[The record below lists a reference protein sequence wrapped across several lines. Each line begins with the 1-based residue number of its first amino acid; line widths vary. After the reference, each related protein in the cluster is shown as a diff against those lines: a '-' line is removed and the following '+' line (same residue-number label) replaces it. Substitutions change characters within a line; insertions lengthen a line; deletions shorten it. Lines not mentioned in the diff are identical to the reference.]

1 MYKVFII
8 QVLLINS
15 IIAAPLSTQEMKV
28 DKTESSSLFD
38 WPVGDS
44 RRCQRAKQVDVGR
57 FEVLPGV
64 GWDNLRNL
72 EAGLVVSYNYTQCKE
87 TDDGNFL
94 IPDNVFTIP
103 IKNSRVERFAELIDN
118 WNSASSLT
126 SDTVN
131 VAAGLSLSIFSIS
144 GLYSSEHQELKS
156 KQIEDNSATIRN
168 QLRYPRYEAKLQP
181 DAELSPQFKN
191 RLLSIAIRIELNQTR
206 QADYEAQLL
215 VRDFGTHVL
224 TSVTA
229 GAAMVKDD
237 YVKTDKISNF
247 KESKTSYLAVASAS
261 FMSIFNLSAAFGYS
275 STYDNTQRDT
285 YSKSIS
291 HSVVKTIGGP
301 LYDPEAL
308 GLSTW
313 VQGVDKNLVPMDRTG
328 DPLNFL
334 VKPQL
339 LPELPYST
347 VNALEK
353 VVRRSI
359 ELYYEMNTYR
369 GCTKLGAPN
378 FSYAA
383 NVDDGSCNAKA
394 TNLTFGGVYQTCNV
408 QGRPL
413 FRNPCDDLQHVN
425 PKTGTYSCPPSYT
438 AILIQTFYKRG
449 ITETDRVCESCGF
462 LYMSTC
468 CQNIQYDA
476 AALYSAYWCA
486 ATGTVPPDSGYL
498 FGGFYRPTQ
507 DNPLTGSTN
516 CPPTFYPRRLLTDMT
531 LCLSDDFEQ
540 SSQLAIPF
548 GGFFSCKSGNP
559 LAVSQQPAPKNGLQ
573 AFISQNNDG
582 STSYP
587 MRCPEGY
594 SQHLATVDSGCSIN
608 FCAKTGSMTKTPIT
622 PIRRPPFMSKP
633 DTLYAYEEKYIFNPE
648 TLVWMKN
655 EKATEYEK
663 LHSISEIKIENS
675 KSKASIYSSAVTLS
689 FTCLLLTAALL

>member
-1 MYKVFII
+1 
-8 QVLLINS
+8 
-15 IIAAPLSTQEMKV
+15 
-28 DKTESSSLFD
+28 
-38 WPVGDS
+38 
-44 RRCQRAKQVDVGR
+44 
-57 FEVLPGV
+57 
-64 GWDNLRNL
+64 
-72 EAGLVVSYNYTQCKE
+72 
-87 TDDGNFL
+87 
-94 IPDNVFTIP
+94 
-103 IKNSRVERFAELIDN
+103 
-118 WNSASSLT
+118 
-126 SDTVN
+126 
-131 VAAGLSLSIFSIS
+131 
-144 GLYSSEHQELKS
+144 
-156 KQIEDNSATIRN
+156 
-168 QLRYPRYEAKLQP
+168 
-181 DAELSPQFKN
+181 
-191 RLLSIAIRIELNQTR
+191 
-206 QADYEAQLL
+206 
-215 VRDFGTHVL
+215 
-224 TSVTA
+224 
-229 GAAMVKDD
+229 MVKDD

-247 KESKTSYLAVASAS
+247 KEAKTSYLAVASAS

-394 TNLTFGGVYQTCNV
+394 TNLTFGGLEES
-408 QGRPL
+408 L
-413 FRNPCDDLQHVN
+413 F
-425 PKTGTYSCPPSYT
+425 S
-438 AILIQTFYKRG
+438 
-449 ITETDRVCESCGF
+449 
-462 LYMSTC
+462 
-468 CQNIQYDA
+468 
-476 AALYSAYWCA
+476 
-486 ATGTVPPDSGYL
+486 
-498 FGGFYRPTQ
+498 
-507 DNPLTGSTN
+507 N

-587 MRCPEGY
+587 MRCPDGY
-594 SQHLATVDSGCSIN
+594 GQHLAAVDSGCSIN

-648 TLVWMKN
+648 TL
-655 EKATEYEK
+655 
-663 LHSISEIKIENS
+663 
-675 KSKASIYSSAVTLS
+675 
-689 FTCLLLTAALL
+689 